1 MVHSVYMLTD
11 GRSRKLMDKLIDNCD
26 FMFVLLVFVSTLT
39 MKAEAGMTIQGQC
52 WGQFTSSH
60 CWKPL
65 VCERC
70 VYL

>member
-52 WGQFTSSH
+52 
-60 CWKPL
+60 
-65 VCERC
+65 
-70 VYL
+70 